1 MTKSVVRI
9 TTACAFALL
18 ASCQLNDHDSA
29 PRAPD
34 LPSDEIEQGPPDPA
48 LAAANSGAR
57 RPTAGGTDAGTASND
72 VPSLTDAMIG
82 DASVDAGTTAPGF
95 PPIPLFDA
103 GGLPPGNFGTVG
115 DGAVTDATPLP
126 PGF

>member
-1 MTKSVVRI
+1 MAKSVVLI

-34 LPSDEIEQGPPDPA
+34 APYDDDLTQSPSPA
-48 LAAANSGAR
+48 EAN
-57 RPTAGGTDAGTASND
+57 TNGGGRTTTNSSTDAGADNN
-72 VPSLTDAMIG
+72 VPSQTSG
-82 DASVDAGTTAPGF
+82 DAALDAGNVPPTF
-95 PPIPLFDA
+95 PPIPQLEA
-103 GGLPPGNFGTVG
+103 GSLPQGNFGTAD
-115 DGAVTDATPLP
+115 DGGVIPLP